1 MYSNKSEL
9 FNATMQL
16 TEIVQN
22 EPIFG
27 QQDFGYC
34 IIPNFLDYRIY
45 ICLALFEYWYGIFR
59 LILCLAEERK
69 RQILVEAFISITP
82 SQKVIETWCCWLGI
96 GRIVCKVWVRI
107 PSRSLLCP
115 WARNFALNHEY
126 WLVPGTY
133 LGTIW

>member
-27 QQDFGYC
+27 QQDFGYF

-45 ICLALFEYWYGIFR
+45 IYLALFEY
-59 LILCLAEERK
+59 
-69 RQILVEAFISITP
+69 
-82 SQKVIETWCCWLGI
+82 
-96 GRIVCKVWVRI
+96 
-107 PSRSLLCP
+107 
-115 WARNFALNHEY
+115 
-126 WLVPGTY
+126 
-133 LGTIW
+133 